1 MFWAAT
7 LMPVSL
13 TFATHTSRAVNGTH
27 STTSAGRSCSGGSR
41 SANRS
46 TYESASARVPHS
58 FQLAAMYGLRIV
70 EHLDPGQVAPLEQL
84 ESGASASGQVGDP
97 VGQAELGQR
106 GCGVAASDHCG
117 ARRL

>member
-46 TYESASARVPHS
+46 TSDSPPAGAPHS
-58 FQLAAMYGLRIV
+58 FQWAAMNGLRIV
-70 EHLDPGQVAPLEQL
+70 EPLAPGRVAPLEQL
-84 ESGASASGQVGDP
+84 ERRAPAGGQVGDP
-97 VGQAELGQR
+97 VGQPELGQR
-106 GCGVAASDHCG
+106 GRGVA
-117 ARRL
+117 